1 MSDTTSDMYL
11 LHSGDICLILHFG
24 PPHHFTL
31 QHLEVCW
38 APRILRHDLCVSA
51 VAMISVGYF
60 ELFFVQDEVRV
71 RLESLDKLSEVGEV
85 IVLQ

>member
-11 LHSGDICLILHFG
+11 LHSGDICIILHFG

-38 APRILRHDLCVSA
+38 APRILRHDLCVSGE
-51 VAMISVGYF
+51 AMISVGNF
-60 ELFFVQDEVRV
+60 ELFFVHNEVRV
-71 RLESLDKLSEVGEV
+71 RLESLDEFSEVGEV
-85 IVLQ
+85 IVL